1 MSYED
6 TSITQRCS
14 RPVVSPRTSG
24 GLLSGRWLGISRYW
38 QDFYPAQGMCVE
50 GVQWYQDDSGTA
62 HGEGMKLTLES
73 CAAAGNTW
81 YQPRRF
87 ELGQWDTEATCKR
100 GVCNTE
106 PWNWELADV
115 SPQISCERTVCTSLC
130 R

>member
-1 MSYED
+1 M
-6 TSITQRCS
+6 
-14 RPVVSPRTSG
+14 SPRTSG

-62 HGEGMKLTLES
+62 HGEGNFTLES

-87 ELGQWDTEATCKR
+87 EPGQWDTEATCKR

-106 PWNWELADV
+106 SWNWELADV